1 MLRRCA
7 FPAWFFIVLDLFPD
21 TFSACM
27 RCVNFNFVYF
37 WSYPDLF
44 PHTEKRHLSY
54 LSNIL
59 QSKPPVKRVVWES
72 PIRAYCGHCPLSG
85 LRKVCQ
91 LHFILSYPLRG
102 ILFLFLT
109 VLLSGKRIHWFK
121 QTQLI
126 ICNIVLQLVPYVF
139 FYSLLIFPYCIHIV
153 LSAYGYDPDTLLPL
167 WFRFLSAHTVFSVF
181 FQCLFLFGY
190 ISPFFCIS
198 VQIPLVLY

>member
-102 ILFLFLT
+102 ILFYFLLFFFPVNGSTDSNKLNW
-109 VLLSGKRIHWFK
+109 SFAISSCNWF
-121 QTQLI
+121 LM
-126 ICNIVLQLVPYVF
+126 
-139 FYSLLIFPYCIHIV
+139 YSFI
-153 LSAYGYDPDTLLPL
+153 
-167 WFRFLSAHTVFSVF
+167 
-181 FQCLFLFGY
+181 LFLFFPTV
-190 ISPFFCIS
+190 ST
-198 VQIPLVLY
+198 